1 MGHIVGSFGLKGWV
15 KVKSFAES
23 PDSLGVFP
31 TWIVTTKEGAREMA
45 LEDFEVHSKGPVAKL
60 AGIDDRDTADALRGA

>member
-1 MGHIVGSFGLKGWV
+1 MGQIVGSFGLKGWV

-45 LEDFEVHSKGPVAKL
+45 LAFQSRT
-60 AGIDDRDTADALRGA
+60 AGIVTGLRERRRARS